1 MNMAC
6 TKWHVI
12 LVVRRVETGP
22 EIPMIQETIGDA
34 YMAVT
39 NLVKDQSKDHVKRV
53 AEFSLEALEA
63 ASQIPIDMDDPS
75 KGFVQ
80 IRV

>member
-1 MNMAC
+1 
-6 TKWHVI
+6 V
-12 LVVRRVETGP
+12 
-22 EIPMIQETIGDA
+22 ETIGDA